1 MDSRAKA
8 ERAAA
13 LARGRAI
20 GAPLGGRAVASKRP
34 PATCPKCGRS
44 MAGRSW
50 HSYLGHL
57 GLHGLADAHFNGD
70 LEAAQTRLR
79 ENGLARQDAAP
90 GNGAFAEYR
99 PILGDDLTF

>member
-1 MDSRAKA
+1 MT
-8 ERAAA
+8 EQQRAA
-13 LARGRAI
+13 LRRGRAI
-20 GAPLGGRAVASKRP
+20 GAPLGGRAVASKQP
-34 PATCPKCGRS
+34 PAACPICGRS

-50 HSYLGHL
+50 HSYLGHR

-70 LEAAQTRLR
+70 LEAAQKRLR